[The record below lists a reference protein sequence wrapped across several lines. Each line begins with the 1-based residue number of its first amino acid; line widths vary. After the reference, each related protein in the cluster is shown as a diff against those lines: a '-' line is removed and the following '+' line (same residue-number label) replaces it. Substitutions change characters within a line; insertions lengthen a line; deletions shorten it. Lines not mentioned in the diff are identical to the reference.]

1 MSVVSTIEDQCKAC
15 YSCVRNCPVNAI
27 KVELGQSKVVEER
40 CISCG
45 NCVRVCSQN
54 AKQIVSYVEETEK
67 FLGQE
72 KVVALL
78 APSFPASFYYL
89 EPKEFFDT
97 LKKIGFTDI
106 LEVTHGIELTVPA
119 YQEFLATNPDVAIS
133 SFCPAIVGMIERQF
147 PSLLPYLV
155 PVDSAVIAAA
165 KYASWKYPEAKIVF
179 IGPCIAKKQEM
190 IECGTGFLDG
200 VLTYKEL
207 KIMFESRGLH
217 KQQDRSYKAVLE
229 GISSSPPLF
238 PISGGL
244 TRNLDPN
251 GVLFG
256 EDEIAVVDGKE
267 ESVLFLQNLTNELKN
282 GKSQFRFVDILLC
295 KGCIDGPEMDSPLD
309 LFSRKR
315 CILKYAQS
323 KDKDNLGTYPPFNLS
338 RHFTNRYNPLP
349 EPTSV
354 EIKEILHFTNKIKP
368 EDELNCGSCGYNTCQ
383 QKAVA
388 VFQGLA
394 EIDMC
399 LPYLVEK
406 SRGELERYKER
417 LEFKKI
423 YFKDSEQFLIGESQS
438 TKELRRLAVQAS
450 RNDANVLILGESGV
464 GKEVFAHFTH
474 FLSKRRNNPFIGI
487 NCTAL
492 PEPLLESELFGYE
505 EGAFTGAKK
514 GGKRGKF
521 EIAEGGTIL
530 LDEAGDMSLTLQAKL
545 LRVLQEREIERI
557 GGTRTIKL
565 EARVMAAT
573 NRDLQQLVK
582 EGKFRADLYYRLN
595 VINIYIDSLKTRKD
609 DIPQLAISFLHK
621 ISQTKKILP
630 KILSEE
636 ALNCLIQYNWPGN
649 VRELENMIER
659 LLYTVESN
667 VIQVYHLP
675 KFLNKVVENSLV
687 SKMQPLK
694 TAVQDLEK
702 KMITQALLTTGNNRA
717 SAANCLGIP
726 RATFYLK
733 LKEYGFIN

>member
-1 MSVVSTIEDQCKAC
+1 MSIVSTIEDKCKAC
-15 YSCVRNCPVNAI
+15 YSCVRNCPVKAI
-27 KVELGQSKVVEER
+27 KVQAGQSRVVEER

-45 NCVRVCSQN
+45 NCVRVCPQN

-67 FLGQE
+67 FLGKE

-89 EPKEFFDT
+89 EPQEFFKS
-97 LKKIGFTDI
+97 LNELGFTDV
-106 LEVTHGIELTVPA
+106 LEVTHGIELTIPA
-119 YQEFLATNPDVAIS
+119 YQNFLATNPEMAIS

-147 PSLLPYLV
+147 PELLPYLV
-155 PVDSAVIAAA
+155 PVDSAVLAAA
-165 KYASWKYPEAKIVF
+165 KYASWKYPQSKIVF

-190 IECGTGFLDG
+190 IDFGTGFLDS
-200 VLTYKEL
+200 VLTFKEL
-207 KIMFESRGLH
+207 KKMFDSRGFH
-217 KQQDRSYKAVLE
+217 EKQDRTYKIVQD
-229 GISSSPPLF
+229 GSSSLPPLF

-244 TRNLDPN
+244 ARNLDPK
-251 GVLFG
+251 GIFFR
-256 EDEIAVVDGKE
+256 EEEIAIVDGKDD
-267 ESVLFLQNLTNELKN
+267 SLLFLQNLTSGLKSGN
-282 GKSQFRFVDILLC
+282 VKFRFVDILLC

-309 LFSRKR
+309 LYSRKH

-323 KDKDNLGTYPPFNLS
+323 KKKDSLGTYPPFNLD

-349 EPTSV
+349 EPTST
-354 EIKEILHFTNKIKP
+354 EIKEILRFTNKFTP

-383 QKAVA
+383 EKAIA
-388 VFQGLA
+388 VYQGLA

-399 LPYLVEK
+399 LPHLLEQ
-406 SRGELERYKER
+406 SRGEFEIYKER
-417 LEFKKI
+417 LEFKKV
-423 YFKDSEQFLIGESQS
+423 YNENEQFLIGESKS
-438 TKELRRLAVQAS
+438 TQELRRLAVQAS

-492 PEPLLESELFGYE
+492 PETLLESELFGYE

-530 LDEAGDMSLTLQAKL
+530 LDETGDMSLALQSKL
-545 LRVLQEREIERI
+545 LRVLQEREFERV

-565 EARVMAAT
+565 EARIMAAT
-573 NRDLQQLVK
+573 NRDLKQLVK

-595 VINIYIDSLKTRKD
+595 VISVNIDSLSKRKE
-609 DIPQLAISFLHK
+609 DIAPLAINFLHK
-621 ISQTKKILP
+621 ITQNKKLLP
-630 KILSEE
+630 KIFSEE

-649 VRELENMIER
+649 VRELQNMVER
-659 LLYTVESN
+659 LLYTVEDN

-675 KFLNKVVENSLV
+675 QFLSRAVENYPVSEIRSLKV
-687 SKMQPLK
+687 
-694 TAVQDLEK
+694 AVQDLER
-702 KMITQALLTTGNNRA
+702 KMIAQALLTSGNNRA
-717 SAANCLGIP
+717 AAANSLGIP

-733 LKEYGFIN
+733 LKEYGLID

>member
-1 MSVVSTIEDQCKAC
+1 MSIVSTIEDKCKAC
-15 YSCVRNCPVNAI
+15 YSCVRNCPVKAI
-27 KVELGQSKVVEER
+27 KVQAGQSRVVEER

-45 NCVRVCSQN
+45 NCVRVCPQN

-67 FLGQE
+67 FLGKE

-89 EPKEFFDT
+89 KPQEFFES
-97 LKKIGFTDI
+97 LNKLGFTDV
-106 LEVTHGIELTVPA
+106 LEVTHGIELTIPA
-119 YQEFLATNPDVAIS
+119 YQNFLATNPEMAIS

-147 PSLLPYLV
+147 PELLPYLV
-155 PVDSAVIAAA
+155 PVDSAVLAAA
-165 KYASWKYPEAKIVF
+165 KYASWRYPQSKIVF

-190 IECGTGFLDG
+190 IDFGAGFLDS
-200 VLTYKEL
+200 VLTFKEL
-207 KIMFESRGLH
+207 KKMFDSRGFH
-217 KQQDRSYKAVLE
+217 EKQDRTYKTVQDGL
-229 GISSSPPLF
+229 SSLPPLF

-244 TRNLDPN
+244 ARNLDPK
-251 GVLFG
+251 GIFFR
-256 EDEIAVVDGKE
+256 EEEIAIVDGKDD
-267 ESVLFLQNLTNELKN
+267 SLLFLQNLTTSLKSGN
-282 GKSQFRFVDILLC
+282 AKFRFVDILLC

-309 LFSRKR
+309 LYSRKH

-323 KDKDNLGTYPPFNLS
+323 KKKDSLGTYPPFNLD

-349 EPTSV
+349 EPTST
-354 EIKEILHFTNKIKP
+354 EIKEILRFTNKFTP

-383 QKAVA
+383 EKAIA
-388 VFQGLA
+388 VYQGLA

-399 LPYLVEK
+399 LPHLLEQ
-406 SRGELERYKER
+406 SRGEFEIYKER
-417 LEFKKI
+417 LEFKKV
-423 YFKDSEQFLIGESQS
+423 YNENEQFLIGESKS
-438 TKELRRLAVQAS
+438 TQELRRLAVQAS

-492 PEPLLESELFGYE
+492 PETLLESELFGYE

-530 LDEAGDMSLTLQAKL
+530 LDETGDMSLALQSKL
-545 LRVLQEREIERI
+545 LRVLQEREFERV

-565 EARVMAAT
+565 EARIMAAT
-573 NRDLQQLVK
+573 NRDLKQLVK

-595 VINIYIDSLKTRKD
+595 VISVNIDSLSKRKE
-609 DIPQLAISFLHK
+609 DIAPLAINFLHK
-621 ISQTKKILP
+621 ITQTKKLLP
-630 KILSEE
+630 KIFSEE

-649 VRELENMIER
+649 VRELQNMVER
-659 LLYTVESN
+659 LLYTVEDN

-675 KFLNKVVENSLV
+675 QFLSRAVENYPVSEIRSLKV
-687 SKMQPLK
+687 
-694 TAVQDLEK
+694 AVQDLER
-702 KMITQALLTTGNNRA
+702 KMIAQALLTSGNNRA
-717 SAANCLGIP
+717 AAANSLGIP

-733 LKEYGFIN
+733 LKEYCLID

>member
-1 MSVVSTIEDQCKAC
+1 MSVVSTVEDKCKAC

-27 KVELGQSKVVEER
+27 KVELGQSRVVEER

-45 NCVRVCSQN
+45 ICVRVCSQN
-54 AKQIVSYVEETEK
+54 AKHTVSYVNETEK

-89 EPKEFFDT
+89 EPKEFFDS
-97 LKKIGFTDI
+97 LKEIGFTDI
-106 LEVTHGIELTVPA
+106 MEITHGIELTVPA
-119 YQEFLATNPDVAIS
+119 YQNFLATNPEMAIS

-155 PVDSAVIAAA
+155 PVDSAVLAAA
-165 KYASWKYPEAKIVF
+165 KYAAWKYPKSKIVF

-190 IECGTGFLDG
+190 IDFGTGFLDA
-200 VLTYKEL
+200 VLTFKEL
-207 KIMFESRGLH
+207 KRMFDSRGLH
-217 KQQDRSYKAVLE
+217 ENQDRTYKSVSE
-229 GISSSPPLF
+229 SNSSLPPLF

-244 TRNLDPN
+244 ARNLDPK
-251 GVLFG
+251 GILFR
-256 EDEIAVVDGKE
+256 EEEIAVVDGKE
-267 ESVLFLQNLTNELKN
+267 ESLLFLQNLARELKS
-282 GKSQFRFVDILLC
+282 GKTEFRFVDILLC

-309 LFSRKR
+309 LFSRKH
-315 CILKYAQS
+315 CILKYAQNKE
-323 KDKDNLGTYPPFNLS
+323 KDSLGTYPPLNLD

-349 EPTSV
+349 EPTST
-354 EIKEILHFTNKIKP
+354 EIKEILHFTNKSKP

-383 QKAVA
+383 EKAVA
-388 VFQGLA
+388 VYQGLA

-399 LPYLVEK
+399 LPYLLEQ
-406 SRGELERYKER
+406 SRGELEIYKER
-417 LEFKKI
+417 LEFKKV
-423 YFKDSEQFLIGESQS
+423 YKDNEQFLIGESKS
-438 TKELRRLAVQAS
+438 TKDLRHSAVQAS

-464 GKEVFAHFTH
+464 GKEVFAHYTH

-492 PEPLLESELFGYE
+492 PENLLESELFGYE

-530 LDEAGDMSLTLQAKL
+530 LDEAGDMSLALQAKL
-545 LRVLQEREIERI
+545 LRVLQEREFERI

-573 NRDLQQLVK
+573 NRDLHKLVK

-595 VINIYIDSLKTRKD
+595 VINIYIDSLRRRKE
-609 DIPQLAISFLHK
+609 DISPLAISFLHK
-621 ISQTKKILP
+621 IAQSKKILP
-630 KILSEE
+630 KIFSEE

-649 VRELENMIER
+649 VRELENLIER
-659 LLYTVESN
+659 LLYTVEEN

-675 KFLNKVVENSLV
+675 QFLSRVVENYSV
-687 SKMQPLK
+687 PEIQPLK
-694 TAVQDLEK
+694 MAVQDLER
-702 KMITQALLTTGNNRA
+702 KMITQALLKTGNNRA
-717 SAANCLGIP
+717 AAANYLGIP

-733 LKEYGFIN
+733 LKEYELMN